1 MRDGQGAIEG
11 RRGGMNMVRLSLAY
25 LRRNALSA
33 TLNLLLLALGI
44 ATITVLLLFGHQV
57 EQRLSRDAA
66 GIDLV
71 VGAKGSPM
79 QLILSSIY
87 HIDAPTGN
95 IPLQDANWV
104 REHPLVADTIPL
116 ALGDSYRGFRIVGT
130 SHQYAAHYG
139 GTLRRGEMW
148 QDDMEAVLGAEVAER
163 TALEVGG
170 TFVGVHGMA
179 AEGAVGSEVHDDH
192 PYRITGVL
200 ERTGTVL
207 DRLIL
212 VSVPSVWQVHD
223 HEHDRD
229 DEHTAGGEHAH
240 DDQAQEHAH
249 GDDREGLNGGNDDA
263 AAEHGGDDEREL
275 TALLVQYQS
284 PLAAVTLP
292 RVVNSRG
299 ALQAAAPAY
308 ETARLMR
315 MLGVG
320 MTTLQAFGW
329 VLVLAAGLGVFIG
342 LYNALKDRRYDLAL
356 MRALG
361 ASRGRLFLHVLCEA
375 ILLALAGALLGLLL
389 GHAAAEVLGQMFRH
403 TQQLN
408 MTGLVFVPEQLWL
421 VVMAVGVGALAA
433 LIPAIRAYRTD
444 IAETLSRGR

>member
-1 MRDGQGAIEG
+1 MRDGQEGALAG
-11 RRGGMNMVRLSLAY
+11 KHGGMNMARLSLAY

-44 ATITVLLLFGHQV
+44 ATITVLLLFGHQM

-95 IPLQDANWV
+95 IPMQDANWV

-139 GTLRRGEMW
+139 GTPRRGEMW
-148 QDDMEAVLGAEVAER
+148 QDDMEAVLGADAAER
-163 TALEVGG
+163 TNLGVGDR
-170 TFVGVHGMA
+170 FVGVHGIA
-179 AEGAVGSEVHDDH
+179 ADGAAGGEVHDDH

-223 HEHDRD
+223 HDHDHD
-229 DEHTAGGEHAH
+229 DEEHSDSGEHAYEDEAPEH
-240 DDQAQEHAH
+240 VHEDDHEDH
-249 GDDREGLNGGNDDA
+249 NGDDA
-263 AAEHGGDDEREL
+263 AAEHGHDDEREL

-320 MTTLQAFGW
+320 MNTLQAFGW
-329 VLVLAAGLGVFIG
+329 MLVLAAGLGVFIG
-342 LYNALKDRRYDLAL
+342 LYNALKNRRYDLAL

-361 ASRGRLFLHVLCEA
+361 ASRGKLFLHVMCEA
-375 ILLALAGALLGLLL
+375 VLLALAGALLGLLL
-389 GHAAAEVLGQMFRH
+389 GHLAAEVLGQMFRH

-408 MTGLVFVPEQLWL
+408 MTGLVFVPQQLWL
-421 VVMAVGVGALAA
+421 VAMAVGVGALAA

>member
-1 MRDGQGAIEG
+1 MREGQDAIEG
-11 RRGGMNMVRLSLAY
+11 KRGGMNMTRLSLAY

-66 GIDLV
+66 GIDMV

-104 REHPLVADTIPL
+104 REHPLVANTIPL

-139 GTLRRGEMW
+139 GTPRHGEMW

-163 TALEVGG
+163 TELEVGA
-170 TFVGVHGMA
+170 TFAGVHGIA
-179 AEGAVGSEVHDDH
+179 ADGAAGGEVHEGH

-212 VSVPSVWQVHD
+212 VSVPSVWQVHGHD
-223 HEHDRD
+223 HDHD
-229 DEHTAGGEHAH
+229 DEARER
-240 DDQAQEHAH
+240 DH
-249 GDDREGLNGGNDDA
+249 GDDDEDHNGGSEES
-263 AAEHGGDDEREL
+263 AEDHGHDDEREL

-320 MTTLQAFGW
+320 MNTLQAFGW

-356 MRALG
+356 MRTLG
-361 ASRGRLFLHVLCEA
+361 ASRGRLFLHVLFEA
-375 ILLALAGALLGLLL
+375 MLLALAGALLGLLM
-389 GHAAAEVLGQMFRH
+389 GHVAAEVLGQMFRQ

-408 MTGLVFVPEQLWL
+408 MTGLVFVPQQLWL

>member
-11 RRGGMNMVRLSLAY
+11 RRGGMNMARLSLAY

-148 QDDMEAVLGAEVAER
+148 QGDMEAVLGADVAER
-163 TALEVGG
+163 TELEVGG
-170 TFVGVHGMA
+170 TFIGVHGIA
-179 AEGAVGSEVHDDH
+179 ADGAAGGEMHDDH

-263 AAEHGGDDEREL
+263 AAEAGGDDEREL

-320 MTTLQAFGW
+320 MNTLQAFGW